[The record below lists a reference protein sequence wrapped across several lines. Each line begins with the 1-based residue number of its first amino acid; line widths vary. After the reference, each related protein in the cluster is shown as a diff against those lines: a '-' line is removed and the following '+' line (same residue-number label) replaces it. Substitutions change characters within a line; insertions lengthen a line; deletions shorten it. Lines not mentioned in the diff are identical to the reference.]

1 MEQERRSGA
10 DRRQHNR
17 RKEDKKNTYDTLAYE
32 LDCKNKELEN
42 ISGEINKMHRKG

>member
-10 DRRQHNR
+10 DRRQHTR

-32 LDCKNKELEN
+32 LECKNKELEH
-42 ISGEINKMHRKG
+42 ISSEINKINRKG